1 MQLKIRTF
9 FIGQSVLLTHF
20 SKNSTMSKFI
30 ALIPAAGSGSRMGHE
45 LPKQY
50 LSLNNQP
57 MIYHAINTLWQNR
70 LITRILVILS
80 PGDLEWFK
88 YDWTQFSEKLIAL
101 NHGGTTRAE
110 SVLNGLIAAKQKNL
124 VQSNDWILVHDA
136 ARPCLTSIQLENL
149 ITELAGDEVG
159 GLLAVPVADT
169 LKRIDASHRI
179 IQTESRENLWQA
191 QTPQMFRYD
200 LLTQALHNAAANA
213 NITDDASAI
222 EALGLRP
229 RLVLSDAYNFKV
241 TYPQDL
247 ALAELILQ
255 ERNNL

>member
-1 MQLKIRTF
+1 MQLKVRTF
-9 FIGQSVLLTHF
+9 FIGRSALLIHF
-20 SKNSTMSKFI
+20 FENPTMAKFI

-50 LSLNNQP
+50 LSLNQQP
-57 MIYHAINTLWQNR
+57 MIYHAINTLWQSR
-70 LITRILVILS
+70 LITRILVILA

-88 YDWTQFSEKLIAL
+88 YDWSQFSEKLTIL
-101 NHGGTTRAE
+101 SCGGITRAE
-110 SVLNGLIAAKQKNL
+110 SVLNGLIAAKQNDL
-124 VQSNDWILVHDA
+124 VQSDDWILVHDA
-136 ARPCLTSIQLENL
+136 ARPCLTSTQLENL
-149 ITELAGDEVG
+149 IRELAEDEVG

-169 LKRIDASHRI
+169 LKRSNAGHRI

-200 LLTQALHNAAANA
+200 LLTQALHNAANA

-222 EALGLRP
+222 EALGLHP